1 MITYY
6 IDMNSKVGE
15 RGQIT
20 IPKTLRDR
28 LGIRPGQS
36 VEFEELDGSIL
47 IRKRLPRDPV
57 DAVYGVLR
65 SFARSSDEVV
75 AQLRDEDLPS

>member
-6 IDMNSKVGE
+6 TDMNSKVGE

-36 VEFEELDGSIL
+36 VEFEEVDGSIV

-57 DAVYGVLR
+57 DSVYGVLG
-65 SFARSSDEVV
+65 SIAKSSDELV
-75 AQLRDEDLPS
+75 AQLRDADVPS